1 MRRPIFPLA
10 LLLAAI
16 AGCAIAGCGGGS
28 SVPPV
33 LGPPAPHVTGREAR
47 HLVAEGAVLVDVR
60 SAFEYAMNHIDGA
73 INIPVEELGSRT
85 GELDPSAEIVVYC
98 LSGHRS
104 EQAAQILTGAYFTH
118 VHDLGSIANY

>member
-1 MRRPIFPLA
+1 MA
-10 LLLAAI
+10 LSVVFAAI
-16 AGCAIAGCGGGS
+16 ASCGGGP

-47 HLVAEGAVLVDVR
+47 RLVAQGAVLVDVR
-60 SAFEYAMNHIDGA
+60 SAFEYAMSHLDGA
-73 INIPVEELGSRT
+73 INIPVEELGTRT
-85 GELDPSAEIVVYC
+85 SELDPDAEIVVYC

-104 EQAAQILTGAYFTH
+104 EQAAQILTGAAFTH

>member
-1 MRRPIFPLA
+1 MRPAF
-10 LLLAAI
+10 LLLLVL
-16 AGCAIAGCGGGS
+16 GSAIAGCGGAPS
-28 SVPPV
+28 TPPV

-60 SAFEYAMNHIDGA
+60 SAFEYAMNHLDGA
-73 INIPVEELGSRT
+73 INIPVEELASRT
-85 GELDPSAEIVVYC
+85 SELDPSAEIVVYC

-104 EQAAQILTGAYFTH
+104 EQAAQILTGADFTH